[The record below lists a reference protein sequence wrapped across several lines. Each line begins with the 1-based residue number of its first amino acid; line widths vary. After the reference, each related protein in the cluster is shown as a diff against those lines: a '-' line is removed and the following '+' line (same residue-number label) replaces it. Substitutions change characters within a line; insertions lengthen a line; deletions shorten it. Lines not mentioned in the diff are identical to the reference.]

1 MANIVAIVGRP
12 NVGKS
17 TLFNRLTESQKAIVD
32 ETAGVT
38 RDRHYGRSEWNGHDF
53 MVIDT
58 GGYVSDNEDV
68 FNKEIRKQVA
78 IALDECSVILFLVD
92 VNTGITD
99 LDSDVAKLLRKS
111 KKKVF
116 VVANKVDNTALV
128 PAAAEFYNFGMD
140 EVYCLSSSNG
150 SGSGEL
156 LDDVVKC
163 FEEVELED
171 TEGIPKI
178 SVVGRP
184 NVGKSSVV
192 NVFLNQDRNI
202 VTDISGTTRD
212 SLDTRYKAFGHDFI
226 LVDTAGIRRKN
237 KIKDLEFYSVL
248 RTYKA
253 IEESDVCMLMLD
265 ATLGIEAQ
273 DLNILTLILKA
284 RKGLIIMVNK
294 WDLVENKHSNTVT
307 EYEEKIRERIAPF
320 TDVPIV
326 FTSAVDKQR
335 ILKSLEMALDV
346 HEKRISKISTSKL
359 NEILLP
365 IIEAVPPPSHRNNYI
380 RIKYITQVPT
390 HTPAFA
396 FYCNHPEHVK
406 EHYKRFLEN
415 KIREHF
421 DFAGVPI
428 GIFMRKK

>member
-17 TLFNRLTESQKAIVD
+17 TLFNRLTESRKAIVD
-32 ETAGVT
+32 QTAGVT
-38 RDRHYGRSEWNGHDF
+38 RDRHYGRSEWNGQDF

-68 FNKEIRKQVA
+68 FNKEIRKQVG
-78 IALDECSVILFLVD
+78 IALEECSVILFLVD
-92 VNTGITD
+92 VNSGISNLDAD
-99 LDSDVAKLLRKS
+99 LAVLLRKS
-111 KKKVF
+111 KKKIF
-116 VVANKVDNTALV
+116 VVANKVDNPSLIGEAS
-128 PAAAEFYNFGMD
+128 EFYSLGLG
-140 EVYCLSSSNG
+140 EVYSISSSNG
-150 SGSGEL
+150 SGTGDL
-156 LDDVVKC
+156 LDDVVSC
-163 FEEVELED
+163 FDKVELED
-171 TEGIPKI
+171 DQGIPKI

-226 LVDTAGIRRKN
+226 LVDTAGVRK
-237 KIKDLEFYSVL
+237 KTKVKDLEFYSVL
-248 RTYKA
+248 RTFKA
-253 IEESDVCMLMLD
+253 IEESDVCMLMID
-265 ATLGIEAQ
+265 ATLGMEAQ
-273 DLNILTLILKA
+273 DLNILSLILKA
-284 RKGLIIMVNK
+284 RKGVIIMVNK
-294 WDLVENKHSNTVT
+294 WDLIAKDSNTINSFT
-307 EYEEKIRERIAPF
+307 EKIKERMAPF

-335 ILKSLEMALDV
+335 VLKSLETALEV
-346 HEKRISKISTSKL
+346 HEKRIGRVSTSKL
-359 NEILLP
+359 NEVLLP
-365 IIEAVPPPSHRNNYI
+365 FIEATPPPSHRNKFI
-380 RIKYITQVPT
+380 RIKYITQIPT

-396 FYCNHPEHVK
+396 FYCNYPDHVK
-406 EHYKRFLEN
+406 ESYKRFLEN

-421 DFAGVPI
+421 DFSGVPI

>member
-17 TLFNRLTESQKAIVD
+17 TLFNRLTESRKAIVD
-32 ETAGVT
+32 QTAGVT
-38 RDRHYGRSEWNGHDF
+38 RDRHYGRSEWNGQDF

-68 FNKEIRKQVA
+68 FNKEIRKQVG
-78 IALDECSVILFLVD
+78 IALEECSVILFLVD
-92 VNTGITD
+92 VNSGISNLDAD
-99 LDSDVAKLLRKS
+99 LAVLLRKS
-111 KKKVF
+111 KKKIF
-116 VVANKVDNTALV
+116 VVANKVDNPSLIGEAS
-128 PAAAEFYNFGMD
+128 EFYSLGLG
-140 EVYCLSSSNG
+140 EVYSISSSNG
-150 SGSGEL
+150 SGTGDL
-156 LDDVVKC
+156 LDDVVSC
-163 FEEVELED
+163 FDKVELED
-171 TEGIPKI
+171 DQGIPKI

-226 LVDTAGIRRKN
+226 LVDTAGVRK
-237 KIKDLEFYSVL
+237 KTKVKDLEFYSVL
-248 RTYKA
+248 RTFKA
-253 IEESDVCMLMLD
+253 IEESDVCMLMID
-265 ATLGIEAQ
+265 ATLGMEAQ
-273 DLNILTLILKA
+273 DLNILSLILKA
-284 RKGLIIMVNK
+284 RKGVIIMVNK
-294 WDLVENKHSNTVT
+294 WDLITKDSNTINSFT
-307 EYEEKIRERIAPF
+307 EKIKERMAPF

-335 ILKSLEMALDV
+335 VLKSLETALEV
-346 HEKRISKISTSKL
+346 HEKRIGRVSTSKL
-359 NEILLP
+359 NEVLLP
-365 IIEAVPPPSHRNNYI
+365 FIEATPPPSHRNKFI
-380 RIKYITQVPT
+380 RIKYITQIPT

-396 FYCNHPEHVK
+396 FYCNYPDHVK
-406 EHYKRFLEN
+406 ESYKRFLEN

-421 DFAGVPI
+421 DFSGVPI